1 MSNDNID
8 YEAIRQRAE
17 KRVRQ
22 RVEFVQHLS
31 VYVIINLILWALWLV
46 AASAIQSPIVHFP
59 WPILVTLGW
68 GIGVAIHGMVVYTQ
82 TSMMD
87 VMRESAIEQEVR
99 REMRL
104 RGLDAN
110 SADLE
115 KPKRDRAVRL
125 SDDGEMVPVDEL
137 EDARTRK
144 SNRQTR

>member
-1 MSNDNID
+1 MSKDDID

-31 VYVIINLILWALWLV
+31 IYVIINLILWALWLV
-46 AASAIQSPIVHFP
+46 AASAVQSSVVHFP
-59 WPILVTLGW
+59 WPILLTLPW
-68 GIGVAIHGMVVYTQ
+68 GIAIAIHGIVVYTQ

-87 VMRESAIEQEVR
+87 VMRETAIEQEMR

-125 SDDGEMVPVDEL
+125 SDDGEMVPADEL
-137 EDARTRK
+137 EDARAHK
-144 SNRQTR
+144 SNRQVR